1 MDSKLVECVGLWLA
15 EGDNKTKSEITFTN
29 NCPDLIKLFY
39 YSVILK
45 YKGRPRIYT
54 YSPSRLAKF
63 ELGNCKIKQYRDIR
77 ANKPYHI
84 LRLASVSATHDWR
97 NIVVSALSN
106 SKFYPHI
113 LRGFFAGE
121 GSVKFGSHNSRTLLV
136 AQKQPKIF
144 INKILHNLGIS
155 HTFAANR
162 RSYVITGKWNWDIFA
177 KYRLADLHPIKK
189 EKFWKI
195 YGEFTEDH
203 YPALQLKNQVFEK
216 LKRPLTACE
225 LAGIFNRSQARIC
238 DVLME
243 LKKENKL
250 KNFRIGSK
258 DYWTRTNIILISKVK
273 ANYLKLLA
281 KGFKRTSDFSNCL
294 DVDWKS
300 ANRRL
305 KELEKLGLVK
315 FNTSGWQA
323 IAKTNVRVI

>member
-1 MDSKLVECVGLWLA
+1 MNIKLAECIGLWLA

-39 YSVILK
+39 YNCICK
-45 YKGRPRIYT
+45 YDGRPRIYT
-54 YSPSRLAKF
+54 YSSSKFAKF
-63 ELGNCKIKQYRDIR
+63 KLENCKIKQYRDIR

-84 LRLASVSATHDWR
+84 LRLASVGAICDWR
-97 NIVVSALSN
+97 NTVISALNNSN
-106 SKFYPHI
+106 FYPHI

-121 GSVKFGSHNSRTLLV
+121 GSVKFGSHNNRTLLV

-155 HTFAANR
+155 HTFSINK

-177 KYRLADLHPIKK
+177 KYKLADLHPIKK

-195 YGEFTEDH
+195 YGEFKEEH
-203 YPALQLKNQVFEK
+203 YPALQLKNQVLEK
-216 LKRPLTACE
+216 LKRQLTARE
-225 LAGIFNRSQARIC
+225 LAEIFNRSQARIC

-243 LKKENKL
+243 LKKENKI
-250 KNFRIGSK
+250 KNFRVGSK
-258 DYWTRTNIILISKVK
+258 DYWTRTNVILISVVK

-281 KGFKRTSDFSNCL
+281 KGFKRTSDFSNDL
-294 DVDWKS
+294 NVDWKS

-315 FNTSGWQA
+315 SNNDGWQA